1 MNYKDYLPD
10 NFVHNQDRERL
21 LDLLEYF
28 HAKGYTYKQA
38 QRIMELAGPTMR
50 RAAMDMKV

>member
-10 NFVHNQDRERL
+10 NFVYNQDRERL
-21 LDLLEYF
+21 LDLLKYF
-28 HAKGYTYKQA
+28 HDEGYTYKQA

>member
-10 NFVHNQDRERL
+10 NFVYNQDRERL
-21 LDLLEYF
+21 LDLLKYF
-28 HAKGYTYKQA
+28 HDEGYTYKQA

-50 RAAMDMKV
+50 RAAMDGRV

>member
-50 RAAMDMKV
+50 RAAMDGRV